1 MFQGIT
7 ERRGTTMYKTI
18 STSSRNTAA
27 SDISPVDSERTS
39 IPTSFKSHSGLNELL
54 EDPGFHRDPGEVAA
68 SRKHGVIVGLGDPG
82 ELTLEV
88 LRHVGARLVRNLH
101 RMEVKKANFDLRA
114 MPENGLDRESKGRAI
129 GEGMGI
135 ANWRMDL
142 FDGTASRKKPA
153 AGKLV
158 LGSGSGDFTDGLKRG
173 LLLAEGVNYAR
184 ALAATPPNIC
194 TPAHI
199 ASAARSMA
207 RGRDELHCSVIT
219 YQKARQ
225 LGLGGLENVGKGS
238 ANKPCMIM
246 LDWKPGRP
254 RSKERLVLVGKTI
267 TFDTGGYSMKS
278 GAGMKGM
285 KYDKNGGMAVL
296 GAMKSISEAR
306 LPVRVAALLPAAEN
320 MVSSSAYRPDDIIE
334 MYNGI
339 TVEVTNTDAEGRLV
353 LADALSYACR
363 KLKPTAIVDV
373 ATLTGGVVVALG
385 PFCAGYWC
393 EDEGLRHRL
402 QEASNRSGERIW
414 RLPLW
419 QEHREFMHSRHADL
433 LNSNP
438 KRAAHPIQG
447 AAFLSHFV
455 DDGIPWAHLDIAGTS
470 TVDSGNDLYE
480 PGPTGWGVRTLFD
493 LAEGYLD

>member
-1 MFQGIT
+1 MF
-7 ERRGTTMYKTI
+7 KTI
-18 STSSRNTAA
+18 TASA
-27 SDISPVDSERTS
+27 RPAAGTELILVATDKKS
-39 IPTSFKSHSGLNELL
+39 IPDSITGHKELTKL
-54 EDPGFHRDPGEVAA
+54 LGTPGFKRDPGETL
-68 SRKHGVIVGLGDPG
+68 SHSDQGVLVGLGTSK
-82 ELTLEV
+82 ELCTDTL
-88 LRHVGARLVRNLH
+88 RTAGARLVGRLE
-101 RMEVKKANFDLRA
+101 RMGVKKATFRLEA
-114 MPENGLDRESKGRAI
+114 MPRTRLTPEALGRAI

-142 FDGTASRKKPA
+142 FDGAASKSLQAKGRLNVGCTSA
-153 AGKLV
+153 EFA
-158 LGSGSGDFTDGLKRG
+158 SGLKLG
-173 LLLAEGVNYAR
+173 LMLAESMNFSR
-184 ALAATPPNIC
+184 RLSATPPNIC
-194 TPAHI
+194 TPAYV
-199 ASAARSMA
+199 ASAARTLSRA
-207 RGRDELHCSVIT
+207 KDDLHCSVIT
-219 YQKARQ
+219 YQQARR
-225 LGLGGLENVGKGS
+225 LGMGGLENVGKGS
-238 ANKPCMIM
+238 ASKPCMIL
-246 LDWKPGRP
+246 LDWKPSRP

-267 TFDTGGYSMKS
+267 TYDTGGYSMKS
-278 GAGMKGM
+278 STGMRGM

-296 GAMKSISEAR
+296 GAMKAISEAK
-306 LPVRVAALLPAAEN
+306 LPVRVTAVLPAAEN

-353 LADALSYACR
+353 LADALAYACR

-393 EDEGLRHRL
+393 ENDQLRMRL
-402 QEASNRSGERIW
+402 ETASQRSGEKIW

-419 QEHREFMHSRHADL
+419 QEHREFMRSRHADL

-455 DDGIPWAHLDIAGTS
+455 DEDIPWAHLDIAGTS
-470 TVDSGNDLYE
+470 VLDAGNDVFQ

-493 LAEGYLD
+493 LAESYLD